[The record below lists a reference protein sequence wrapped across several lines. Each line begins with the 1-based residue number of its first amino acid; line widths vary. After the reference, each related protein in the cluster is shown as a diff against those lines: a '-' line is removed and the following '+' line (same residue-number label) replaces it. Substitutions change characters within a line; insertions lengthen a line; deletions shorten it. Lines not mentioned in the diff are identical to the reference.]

1 MNEEVSTPSPVKV
14 YTNPMP
20 HASSSMAPPSNSSTI
35 TPMKQRSRG
44 ISLNIAVSPASPQLN
59 NNSFLGPN
67 NSSHTH
73 NNSHSSH
80 NSHNS
85 NGTVAS
91 SNGNHHHRRNSL
103 ANTLPQ
109 LSESPWE
116 ELKYDLPL
124 PETDS
129 LMNMDIDEQLR
140 LLALKEM
147 SVVEIKDHIGT
158 LQTKLKKHEGELHR
172 LREVIQRTLYKE
184 MGSSSN
190 TSNNI
195 INTTN
200 SNNANSNGLSEPRDA
215 AVRSTKRRSRTLSLT
230 GSTISEESDGTEAS
244 ISRTNSIQTPS
255 KKNNVVTKQPPQ
267 AKPDRSSSLWSNLSK
282 PLNLIQQFDTMLQ
295 NEFEK
300 SLIPQEHQVLNQHQQ
315 PHQVGNAN
323 LPRRD
328 HKYSDSN
335 ESVRTSE
342 DSSSSGMTAA
352 SSPLKDKHPGAS
364 QVGSS
369 YEEKL
374 QTVSLSIWSFV
385 SDVRTNVMSSLADE
399 GTEVMYN
406 IDTGSTISLNE
417 TQNVDTQIIKEKE
430 VDKVREL
437 REKGQLVE
445 RKLKTS

>member
-14 YTNPMP
+14 YTNPTS
-20 HASSSMAPPSNSSTI
+20 HFSSSMAPSSTSSTI

-44 ISLNIAVSPASPQLN
+44 ISLNIAVSPASPQLS
-59 NNSFLGPN
+59 NSSFMGPN
-67 NSSHTH
+67 NSSHNH
-73 NNSHSSH
+73 NNSH
-80 NSHNS
+80 NSHNNHNS
-85 NGTVAS
+85 NGSGTTA
-91 SNGNHHHRRNSL
+91 NGYSHHRRNSS

-200 SNNANSNGLSEPRDA
+200 NNTTNNNGSSEPRDA

-230 GSTISEESDGTEAS
+230 GSTISEENDLTEAP

-267 AKPDRSSSLWSNLSK
+267 TKPDRSSSIWSNLSK

-300 SLIPQEHQVLNQHQQ
+300 SLIPQEHQIPKQNQH
-315 PHQVGNAN
+315 PHQEDNTN

-342 DSSSSGMTAA
+342 DSTSSGMTAA
-352 SSPLKDKHPGAS
+352 SSPLKDKHPAVS

-369 YEEKL
+369 YEEKI
-374 QTVSLSIWSFV
+374 QTVSSSIWSFV

-417 TQNVDTQIIKEKE
+417 TQNVDTHIIKEAE
-430 VDKVREL
+430 VDKIREF
-437 REKGQLVE
+437 RDKGSLVE